1 MNWQGTYAARRLA
14 ASHVGAR
21 LNAKSWRN
29 SALRCVQATVI
40 AHFRHCVSKLSRR
53 SECPLRLGHDNEHSA
68 LTSASSAVWRSAPC
82 DPPLFNPAIGSGWHG
97 RSLLCGIRHAA
108 QHACAMETGRSGR
121 ATMPK
126 RVENGFAACLGLVF
140 ACVAGSLPAAALDCA
155 SRWLGET
162 EIAICRD
169 PQLSRS
175 EDQITR
181 RIAGFAR
188 RISFGQYLSL
198 RHWHALWSE
207 ERSRCSSERSCMV
220 ASYRVQTRFLDR
232 LQQCL
237 DVSPQ
242 RRACFRGTLTVEA
255 QRR

>member
-1 MNWQGTYAARRLA
+1 MAVTSVSRDLVQRPYWGGEAQAAIA
-14 ASHVGAR
+14 VWHPAR
-21 LNAKSWRN
+21 LCCTARVRKGDG
-29 SALRCVQATVI
+29 
-40 AHFRHCVSKLSRR
+40 
-53 SECPLRLGHDNEHSA
+53 SEWLG
-68 LTSASSAVWRSAPC
+68 
-82 DPPLFNPAIGSGWHG
+82 
-97 RSLLCGIRHAA
+97 
-108 QHACAMETGRSGR
+108 
-121 ATMPK
+121 TMPK
-126 RVENGFAACLGLVF
+126 RVERGFAACLGLAF
-140 ACVAGSLPAAALDCA
+140 ACVAGSLPAVALDCA
-155 SRWLGET
+155 ARWLGET

-207 ERSRCSSERSCMV
+207 ERSHCGLERACI
-220 ASYRVQTRFLDR
+220 ATSYRVQARFLDR

-242 RRACFRGTLTVEA
+242 RRACFRGTLNVEREA
-255 QRR
+255 LRR

>member
-1 MNWQGTYAARRLA
+1 MR
-14 ASHVGAR
+14 
-21 LNAKSWRN
+21 
-29 SALRCVQATVI
+29 
-40 AHFRHCVSKLSRR
+40 
-53 SECPLRLGHDNEHSA
+53 
-68 LTSASSAVWRSAPC
+68 
-82 DPPLFNPAIGSGWHG
+82 
-97 RSLLCGIRHAA
+97 LLCGTQHAYAA
-108 QHACAMETGRSGR
+108 QHACAMETGWSGW

-126 RVENGFAACLGLVF
+126 RVERGFAACLGLAF
-140 ACVAGSLPAAALDCA
+140 ACAAGAVPAVALDCA
-155 SRWLGET
+155 ARWLGET

-175 EDQITR
+175 EDQTTR

-207 ERSRCSSERSCMV
+207 ERSRCSLERACIA
-220 ASYRVQTRFLDR
+220 ASYRVQARFLDR

-237 DVSPQ
+237 DVSQQ
-242 RRACFRGTLTVEA
+242 RRVCFRGTLNVEREA

>member
-1 MNWQGTYAARRLA
+1 MLLFGAATSSVPWALTRLDRSRTDGPDHNGCSAAVETGVERGPRACLTTHRAGAAHAVIAARYPTRLCCTA
-14 ASHVGAR
+14 
-21 LNAKSWRN
+21 
-29 SALRCVQATVI
+29 
-40 AHFRHCVSKLSRR
+40 
-53 SECPLRLGHDNEHSA
+53 PLRNGD
-68 LTSASSAVWRSAPC
+68 
-82 DPPLFNPAIGSGWHG
+82 
-97 RSLLCGIRHAA
+97 
-108 QHACAMETGRSGR
+108 GRSGW

-126 RVENGFAACLGLVF
+126 RVERGFAACLGLAF
-140 ACVAGSLPAAALDCA
+140 ACAAGAVPAVALDCA
-155 SRWLGET
+155 ARWLGET

-175 EDQITR
+175 EDQTTR

-207 ERSRCSSERSCMV
+207 ERSRCSLERACIA
-220 ASYRVQTRFLDR
+220 ASYRVQARFLDR

-237 DVSPQ
+237 DVSQQ
-242 RRACFRGTLTVEA
+242 RRVCFRGTLNVEREA

>member
-1 MNWQGTYAARRLA
+1 LRLRHDKEHSGHRRLSATPWLFGTPIGAGWRMRRLLCGTEHAYAAR
-14 ASHVGAR
+14 
-21 LNAKSWRN
+21 
-29 SALRCVQATVI
+29 
-40 AHFRHCVSKLSRR
+40 
-53 SECPLRLGHDNEHSA
+53 
-68 LTSASSAVWRSAPC
+68 
-82 DPPLFNPAIGSGWHG
+82 
-97 RSLLCGIRHAA
+97 HAG
-108 QHACAMETGRSGR
+108 AMETGRSGW

-126 RVENGFAACLGLVF
+126 TVERGFAAGLGLAF
-140 ACVAGSLPAAALDCA
+140 ACVAGSAPAVALDCA
-155 SRWLGET
+155 ARWLGET

-188 RISFGQYLSL
+188 RTSFGQYLSL

-207 ERSRCSSERSCMV
+207 ERSHCTLERACLA
-220 ASYRVQTRFLDR
+220 ASYRVQARFLDR

-242 RRACFRGTLTVEA
+242 RRACFRGTLNVEREA
-255 QRR
+255 LRR

>member
-1 MNWQGTYAARRLA
+1 
-14 ASHVGAR
+14 
-21 LNAKSWRN
+21 
-29 SALRCVQATVI
+29 
-40 AHFRHCVSKLSRR
+40 
-53 SECPLRLGHDNEHSA
+53 
-68 LTSASSAVWRSAPC
+68 
-82 DPPLFNPAIGSGWHG
+82 
-97 RSLLCGIRHAA
+97 
-108 QHACAMETGRSGR
+108 METGRSGW

-126 RVENGFAACLGLVF
+126 RVERGFAACLGLAL

-155 SRWLGET
+155 ARWLGET

-169 PQLSRS
+169 LQLSRS

-207 ERSRCSSERSCMV
+207 ERSHCSLERACMA
-220 ASYRVQTRFLDR
+220 ASYRVQARFLDR

-242 RRACFRGTLTVEA
+242 RRACFRGTLNVEREA
-255 QRR
+255 LRR